1 MSIINVSNG
10 KTQGKISRVHGS
22 RNYVVSAPK
31 VKYDD
36 VERYYYTNIIQITK
50 NYKNSKNYKRY
61 ISKTRQYGN
70 RLSDTTL
77 INILKAYQDTLMV
90 NDKLNEQA
98 YIKKITSNLERNLKR
113 YKISPSTIQDI
124 LKYDPQYNPEIIKKD
139 RFVKK
144 QGTTMN
150 IKKTKVTTET
160 KSFLIDSSYIVQII
174 NFSIKEFNEVEINQF
189 IKTINSNKKI
199 LSDSLIRSIILG
211 YKETLKGS
219 TKKKVRKRLITNNL
233 QANLLR
239 KGVHPDLIK
248 LILHLDSNYDN
259 G

>member
-139 RFVKK
+139 R
-144 QGTTMN
+144 
-150 IKKTKVTTET
+150 
-160 KSFLIDSSYIVQII
+160 
-174 NFSIKEFNEVEINQF
+174 
-189 IKTINSNKKI
+189 
-199 LSDSLIRSIILG
+199 
-211 YKETLKGS
+211 
-219 TKKKVRKRLITNNL
+219 
-233 QANLLR
+233 
-239 KGVHPDLIK
+239 
-248 LILHLDSNYDN
+248 
-259 G
+259 